1 MSENVIRSLS
11 GIVYILLLIGATL
24 YSDWTFQLLFLFF
37 LLTGVYEF
45 SKLYRI
51 PLKTAVIATVFSLL
65 VFYLIRTN
73 SDLSGLLLIGLPF
86 SAYLIADLFKNKL
99 EIKEASYIKIL
110 FLSGY
115 ILIPFLILLQLPFLT
130 DTYNPFIIIGIFIL
144 IWVNDTFAYICGRA
158 FGKHKLYEKISPKK
172 TIEGFIGGFI
182 ASVCAACILSIYFQY
197 FTVTTGIISALILSL
212 FGTIGDLVESKFK
225 RQAQVKDSGNI
236 MPGHGGILDR
246 LDSVLFAA
254 PFIFLMYQILL

>member
-37 LLTGVYEF
+37 LITGVYEF
-45 SKLYRI
+45 SRLYKI
-51 PLKTAVIATVFSLL
+51 SFKAAIIATAFSLVL
-65 VFYLIRTN
+65 FYFIHIN
-73 SDLSGLLLIGLPF
+73 SKLSLLLLIGLPF
-86 SAYLIADLFKNKL
+86 SVYLIADLFKNKL
-99 EIKEASYIKIL
+99 EIKRASYTKIL

-115 ILIPFLILLQLPFLT
+115 VLLPFLILLQLPFLT
-130 DTYNPFIIIGIFIL
+130 DSYNPYIIIGIFIL

-182 ASVCAACILSIYFQY
+182 ASVCAACILSICFQY
-197 FTVTTGIISALILSL
+197 FTLTTGIMSALILSL

>member
-1 MSENVIRSLS
+1 MISFNTESNQKISIYYFLKIYRMSENVIRSLS

-115 ILIPFLILLQLPFLT
+115 ILIPFLI
-130 DTYNPFIIIGIFIL
+130 
-144 IWVNDTFAYICGRA
+144 
-158 FGKHKLYEKISPKK
+158 
-172 TIEGFIGGFI
+172 
-182 ASVCAACILSIYFQY
+182 
-197 FTVTTGIISALILSL
+197 TVATAVS
-212 FGTIGDLVESKFK
+212 
-225 RQAQVKDSGNI
+225 
-236 MPGHGGILDR
+236 
-246 LDSVLFAA
+246 
-254 PFIFLMYQILL
+254 

>member
-51 PLKTAVIATVFSLL
+51 SLKTAVIATGLSLI
-65 VFYLIRTN
+65 VFYLIHKY
-73 SDLSGLLLIGLPF
+73 SELSALLLIGLPF
-86 SAYLIADLFKNKL
+86 SVYLIVDLFKNKL
-99 EIKEASYIKIL
+99 KIKEASFAKVL

-115 ILIPFLILLQLPFLT
+115 VLIPFLILLQLPFLT

-182 ASVCAACILSIYFQY
+182 ASVCAAYILSIYFQY